1 MILFIFEGKR
11 FDDYGNIEEEGEF
24 KDGYLDG
31 YGQKRDINND
41 LLFGVIFSF
50 IE

>member
-11 FDDYGNIEEEGEF
+11 FDDEGNIKEEGEF
-24 KDGYLDG
+24 KDGELNG
-31 YGQKRDINND
+31 YGQKRDINNG
-41 LLFGVIFSF
+41 LIFGLIFSF